1 MLVLRGSG
9 DDAFIGGADIGE
21 MARLNPTTATSFI
34 TQLAGLCDAV
44 AAMPVPVIAR
54 IAGWCLRGGLEVAL
68 ACDLRI
74 CDAGAM
80 FGMPEVRIGIP
91 SVIHAALLLRLI
103 GQARASEMLLCCD
116 NFGAA
121 QAEARG
127 LAHELCPSGELDAH
141 VQQRAAALAAL
152 PPQAL
157 RQQKRLLRHWQTV
170 PLAQAIT
177 DSVGEFALAYTTGE
191 PQALMGDF
199 MARKTSRRRRRQ
211 PAAVDCEAGRP
222 SRAGQMA
229 RSTTR
234 VGAPLQRRR
243 PSPVRGRRTRAP
255 HTGAAH
261 RRRTQ
266 APAGLSRRRVQP
278 SLGRCDNSNRDR
290 QAGITSC
297 LVGAH
302 TPARLSRAA
311 PPRAT
316 RWPLPMRDRR
326 NLGGLSCSISVP
338 ASAAC

>member
-34 TQLAGLCDAV
+34 TQQAGLCDAV

-91 SVIHAALLLRLI
+91 SVIHAALLSRLI

-199 MARKTSRRRRRQ
+199 MARKTSRRWRRQ
-211 PAAVDCEAGRP
+211 PGAVDCEAGRP

-234 VGAPLQRRR
+234 VDAPLQRRR
-243 PSPVRGRRTRAP
+243 PSPVRGRRTRA
-255 HTGAAH
+255 
-261 RRRTQ
+261 RTR

-326 NLGGLSCSISVP
+326 NLGGLSCSVPVP